1 MSFQYL
7 IAILICV
14 TAIASYI
21 NFRYIK
27 LPKSIGL
34 TVLTL
39 AISLIVLTLI
49 SFSQHWALPVK
60 KALSGINFNTTVMD
74 GMLSFLLFA
83 SALQINTLEM
93 SKHKKTIG
101 ALATASVFLTCVL
114 LGYATWYLTNWLGHP
129 VGLLPCLLFGALI
142 APTDPISV
150 LAVMKKTCVPNSI
163 RMKITGESLFNDA
176 VGIILFVLMSQL
188 VTGEI
193 QNLQWQYI
201 IILLVREGFG
211 GIALGY
217 ALGIITSYFLRRA
230 NNDETAITI
239 TLALVTGGYALAT
252 AIHVSG
258 PIAMVVAGLVIG
270 DQCRKPHFSAN
281 TVKRL
286 YSFWGLVD
294 DILNSFLFTL
304 IGLEMLSLKFDST
317 ILLLGLMAFVLLII
331 VRVISVTIPIVLL
344 EKVKKGTWKMLSVMT
359 WGGMRGGLSIALALS
374 IPDIT
379 YKGPIISI
387 TYTVVVLSIIIQGLS
402 LQPLVNKLFPGKKQA
417 DAPADAKEVPKNSG
431 AILSKK

>member
-1 MSFQYL
+1 MSLQYL

-14 TAIASYI
+14 TAAASYI

-34 TVLTL
+34 TILTL
-39 AISLIVLTLI
+39 AISLIILTLI

-60 KALSGINFNTTVMD
+60 KALSGINFNATVMD

-83 SALQINTLEM
+83 SALHINTLEM
-93 SKHKKTIG
+93 SKHKKTIS
-101 ALATASVFLTCVL
+101 ALATASVFLTCIL
-114 LGYATWYLTNWLGHP
+114 LGYTTWYVTNWLGHP
-129 VGLLPCLLFGALI
+129 IDLLPCLLFGALI
-142 APTDPISV
+142 APTDPVAV
-150 LAVMKKTCVPNSI
+150 LAVMKRTCIPNSI

-176 VGIILFVLMSQL
+176 VGIILFVLISQL

-193 QNLQWQYI
+193 QHLQWKYVA
-201 IILLVREGFG
+201 ILLVREGFG

-217 ALGIITSYFLRRA
+217 GLGILTSYFLRRA
-230 NNDETAITI
+230 NHDETAITI

-270 DQCRKPHFSAN
+270 DQCRKPHFSSN

-294 DILNSFLFTL
+294 DILNSFLFSL
-304 IGLEMLSLKFDST
+304 IGLEMLSLKFDSI
-317 ILLLGLMAFVLLII
+317 ILLLGLMAFVLLIV

-344 EKVKKGTWKMLSVMT
+344 EKVKKDTWKMLSVMT

-402 LQPLVNKLFPGKKQA
+402 LQPLVNRLFPSKKQV
-417 DAPADAKEVPKNSG
+417 DAIPDAGEKSKDSG